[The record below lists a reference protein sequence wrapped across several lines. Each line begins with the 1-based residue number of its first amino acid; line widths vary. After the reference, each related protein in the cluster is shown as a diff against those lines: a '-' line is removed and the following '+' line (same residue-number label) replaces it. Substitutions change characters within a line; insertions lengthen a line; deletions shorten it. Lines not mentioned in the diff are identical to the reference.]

1 MSVMDWQSRLAQSS
15 LTTKIA
21 LATVAVWA
29 IVALLGQ
36 QMWAFGFAGFIP
48 DRIDGDIIVPGALP
62 AILTPLSATLLHADF
77 MHIAFNMLLL
87 WFCGRGVEQAT
98 GGWGLVAV
106 YIVGAY
112 VAAGGHY
119 VFNPDDAGPMVGAS
133 GAVSAVIGA
142 YALLF
147 SRPRDGQGGWRHV
160 ASLAGAWIVIQLLI
174 GFSSIG
180 SGTQIAIMAHI
191 FGFFAGLAMARPLLL
206 WRYRDA

>member
-1 MSVMDWQSRLAQSS
+1 MDWKTRLAESS
-15 LTTKIA
+15 LTTKFVLVTFVAWA
-21 LATVAVWA
+21 LVAALNQQLWA
-29 IVALLGQ
+29 YG
-36 QMWAFGFAGFIP
+36 FGGFIP
-48 DRIDGDIIVPGALP
+48 ERVDGDVIVPGALP
-62 AILTPLSATLLHADF
+62 VVLTPLSATLLHADF

-98 GGWGLVAV
+98 GAWGLVIL

-119 VFNPDDAGPMVGAS
+119 LFNMNDAGPMVGAS

-147 SRPRDGQGGWRHV
+147 SKPRNGQGGWRHV
-160 ASLAGAWIVIQLLI
+160 ASLAGAWIVIQALI
-174 GFSSIG
+174 GFTSIG
-180 SGTQIAIMAHI
+180 ADTQIAIMAHI
-191 FGFFAGLAMARPLLL
+191 FGFGAGLALARPLLL